1 MQPTT
6 HSPLQPGEAVFL
18 AANEPHAYLSGDLA
32 ECMACSDNVIRSG
45 SHPATHPHA
54 QHADAVTGLTPKFK
68 DVALLVECLTYNT
81 GRAPIEYGTVLDDHT
96 RRFTPPI
103 PEFEMFTTG
112 S

>member
-1 MQPTT
+1 M
-6 HSPLQPGEAVFL
+6 
-18 AANEPHAYLSGDLA
+18 
-32 ECMACSDNVIRSG
+32 
-45 SHPATHPHA
+45 
-54 QHADAVTGLTPKFK
+54 TGLTPKFK

-112 S
+112 PRVH